1 MRPHRA
7 VDRSALLGTRL
18 SRRGT
23 LASPALLGQWLA
35 IVPGSLVTAQ
45 LTEQGLVIRVPGER
59 DDRVCKACFLPE
71 NATDRE
77 DSIRAAAVVR
87 QELGLDPASRGVE
100 TPSRQGGPAL
110 TGRQRARLGCLSA
123 GLWPPTPERT
133 GSVLCSRAVATGAP
147 PVHRPLGTRNRTRSP
162 RWLRLG
168 RSPPRRR
175 ERATHPFPR
184 RARLPYRSI
193 GSEVGAGQQNG
204 SALRGAGNL
213 RGLISERVHER
224 VGRFLCQGPLPTR
237 EPALTGSGTR
247 M

>member
-23 LASPALLGQWLA
+23 LASPALLRQWLA

-59 DDRVCKACFLPE
+59 DDRVCKAGFLPE

-100 TPSRQGGPAL
+100 TPS
-110 TGRQRARLGCLSA
+110 
-123 GLWPPTPERT
+123 PPRRT
-133 GSVLCSRAVATGAP
+133 GSYWTPTCS
-147 PVHRPLGTRNRTRSP
+147 S
-162 RWLRLG
+162 
-168 RSPPRRR
+168 
-175 ERATHPFPR
+175 
-184 RARLPYRSI
+184 RLPI
-193 GSEVGAGQQNG
+193 GRTLATN
-204 SALRGAGNL
+204 A
-213 RGLISERVHER
+213 
-224 VGRFLCQGPLPTR
+224 
-237 EPALTGSGTR
+237 
-247 M
+247 